1 MCTMACACALHV
13 HHVHY
18 TPCALHCVQ
27 VLSRIQQSLSVIGE
41 GGANATLNQSD
52 FEAASSAV
60 SDLIVKCARPS
71 AA

>member
-1 MCTMACACALHV
+1 MCMCMCSACAL
-13 HHVHY
+13 HVHY